1 MTTVIVTMAMTTTTV
16 TLMITSLTTCVLHND
31 QSCALCRSL
40 TRREKKQLSTV
51 WTREQDEELAE
62 LFYRY
67 KNEDGE

>member
-16 TLMITSLTTCVLHND
+16 TLMITSSTTCALHND
-31 QSCALCRSL
+31 QSCALCRSF
-40 TRREKKQLSTV
+40 TREKKQLSTV